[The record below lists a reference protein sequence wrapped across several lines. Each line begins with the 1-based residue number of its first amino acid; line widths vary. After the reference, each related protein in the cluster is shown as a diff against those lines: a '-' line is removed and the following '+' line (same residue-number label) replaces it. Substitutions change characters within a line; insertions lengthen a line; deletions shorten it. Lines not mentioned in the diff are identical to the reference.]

1 MDISVALCIIAKV
14 KVVYTSTDCSV
25 LLPGK
30 SHSQHDNHFWSE
42 RESAKLQY
50 NIYNNWRTEWG
61 ANITKHAATIKI
73 RLQCTLISQK
83 LAKVQMFLAC
93 KKYCSIMVCTWTFLS
108 RVITMVIRCF
118 CTYVFF
124 SSMQKE
130 GPSKT
135 SWDFQLHCPCPEALW
150 EGNCPGDWRTTNPSV
165 RILDRFLHYLYLIH
179 LPFPVTLT
187 LHLLLGTV
195 ILFLSSPPPLL
206 MWEYWRW
213 QEGSWMV
220 SWKKWSLCFRYICI
234 SLNSSRNTVH

>member
-108 RVITMVIRCF
+108 RQM
-118 CTYVFF
+118 
-124 SSMQKE
+124 
-130 GPSKT
+130 
-135 SWDFQLHCPCPEALW
+135 
-150 EGNCPGDWRTTNPSV
+150 
-165 RILDRFLHYLYLIH
+165 FLH
-179 LPFPVTLT
+179 
-187 LHLLLGTV
+187 LH
-195 ILFLSSPPPLL
+195 ILFLNAERRAKQNFLRLSVTLPMPWSFMRRELSWRLKDYQPISAYFRSISSLSVLDSPTF
-206 MWEYWRW
+206 
-213 QEGSWMV
+213 S
-220 SWKKWSLCFRYICI
+220 RYINTAPLVRYRNFI
-234 SLNSSRNTVH
+234 FKFTTTTANVGVLKVTGRFLNGLMEEMELVFQVYMYIT